1 MEAPKKEPK
10 VLEVFAE
17 FERRFERLSV
27 QDQVILA
34 PEKVAMF
41 LRAVYSRDRHDL
53 GIVLEAMTTEISLR
67 EELEVVRSNVSIFT
81 KRKQWLGNVEEMQ
94 ELEQTYK
101 QGEQSRALKVD
112 MEKPSNL
119 TVKTR
124 PSRTSRFQ

>member
-81 KRKQWLGNVEEMQ
+81 KRKQWLGNVEEVQ
-94 ELEQTYK
+94 EP
-101 QGEQSRALKVD
+101 RRN
-112 MEKPSNL
+112 P
-119 TVKTR
+119 
-124 PSRTSRFQ
+124 PI